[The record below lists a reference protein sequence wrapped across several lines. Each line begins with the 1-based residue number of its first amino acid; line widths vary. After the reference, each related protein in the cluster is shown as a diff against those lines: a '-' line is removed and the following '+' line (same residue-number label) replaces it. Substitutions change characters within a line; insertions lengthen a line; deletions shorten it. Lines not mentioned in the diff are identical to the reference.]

1 MYLGIDTHTRY
12 AQVAVVD
19 GDGNL
24 QDELRLPNDRLDE
37 LAEQYAGSEAA
48 IEVSGNYRPI
58 YEVLDEHLDVTLANP
73 SKNRLIADATVKTDR
88 LDAKRLAHMLHSGM
102 LAESYV
108 PSDEIRE
115 LRDLVRTRKGLV
127 DERTAEKNRVRAV
140 LKRTDN
146 AYDSELFG
154 PNGRE
159 FLDDL
164 SLSTADRTIIEAH
177 LSVIDEYDEQ
187 IDALEE
193 EIERHV
199 LESAASQRLLSIPGV
214 GQFTAAVVI
223 AEIGDID
230 RFDSDNA
237 LVSYAGLDPVVH
249 QSGETEIHGSI
260 SKEGS
265 APLRWVLVQ
274 AAHTAVRCDDYFGN
288 FYTRLKRRKNH
299 QVAIVATARKMLVS
313 IYYMLTRK
321 ELYDPPEVSA

>member
-1 MYLGIDTHTRY
+1 M
-12 AQVAVVD
+12 Q
-19 GDGNL
+19 N
-24 QDELRLPNDRLDE
+24 ELRVPNDQLE
-37 LAEQYAGSEAA
+37 QLAEQYAGSDAVIEA
-48 IEVSGNYRPI
+48 SGNYRPI
-58 YEVLDEHLDVTLANP
+58 YEVLDEHLTVTLANP

-88 LDAKRLAHMLHSGM
+88 LDAKRLAHMLRSGM

-108 PSDEIRE
+108 PTDEIRE

-159 FLDDL
+159 FLAEL
-164 SLSTADRTIIEAH
+164 SLSTTDRTIIEAH
-177 LSVIDEYDEQ
+177 LSVIDEYNAQ
-187 IDALEE
+187 IASLED

-199 LESAASQRLLSIPGV
+199 LESPAAQRLLTIPGV
-214 GQFTAAVVI
+214 GQFTAAVVV
-223 AEIGDID
+223 AEVGEID

-249 QSGETEIHGSI
+249 QSGEKEIHGSI

-265 APLRWVLVQ
+265 AQLRWALVQ

-299 QVAIVATARKMLVS
+299 QIAIVATARKMLVS
-313 IYYMLTRK
+313 IYYMLTRR
-321 ELYDPPEVSA
+321 EVYDPPEVSA